1 MCRNSVTARKFKRYS
16 ENRAHKRYPEDDS
29 LNSRLVKRAASLLRG
44 MQGEIP
50 AILVQVMLLTINTRH
65 NTRQYLLRF
74 GQRQLQME
82 SIEMQWFYNCI
93 IAVTPSLS
101 VFWSLAL
108 LVTLFSCPSLSLSP
122 PLPFAAP
129 LSAGFIRNVMNTI
142 MCATLITNA
151 VKPIML
157 ITEIKFIVSY
167 CVAPCSQW
175 IMLFQRDRVAR
186 KTSAKVWLF
195 LRVGLFFLF
204 SSGRID
210 NWSRDLR
217 IFNEKRRSFTADWW
231 LARRILLISAFQ
243 REYRR
248 ACYVGGLC

>member
-82 SIEMQWFYNCI
+82 S
-93 IAVTPSLS
+93 
-101 VFWSLAL
+101 
-108 LVTLFSCPSLSLSP
+108 PSLSLSP